1 MGSVEPQVA
10 LLLSAVFASAVA
22 LVALRGLRFRR
33 NVHELFSGSECHGDN
48 LAPVAE
54 AVAEVNSRSSAYTFG
69 VKRAA
74 KVLFRG
80 KQVWFVLGDVGSFSP
95 GEFGQGGWSRW
106 GSLYALAD
114 SQEQANW
121 MNQNLDVFSP
131 AVADSTFPVFWVKL
145 PVMMANLH
153 QRPSPQ

>member
-1 MGSVEPQVA
+1 MGSVQTQVA

-22 LVALRGLRFRR
+22 FIAVRGLRLQL

-80 KQVWFVLGDVGSFSP
+80 KRVWFVLGDVGSFAP
-95 GEFGQGGWSRW
+95 GEFGQGAWSRW

-114 SQEQANW
+114 SRNRR
-121 MNQNLDVFSP
+121 
-131 AVADSTFPVFWVKL
+131 TG
-145 PVMMANLH
+145 
-153 QRPSPQ
+153 